1 MKLTSL
7 FIDRPVL
14 SIVLNF
20 TIILFGLITASLLGV
35 RDYPAVDPPV
45 ITVSTIYTG
54 ADADVVEDKITEPL
68 EQSINGISGIKT
80 LTSSSSDGRSRI
92 SVEFNLGTDLDKV
105 SRAMRNL
112 PEDADNPTVSKADAN
127 AEPILF
133 ITVES
138 TKRTPIQLTDF
149 ARDVLI
155 DQLQT
160 IPGVSEAQIWGE
172 KKRAMRLW
180 MDPFKMAARNV
191 TPLDVKNALDREN
204 VILPAGQL
212 EGSTNVFT
220 IRTSGAIST
229 FDEFNNL
236 IIGEQNGTITRFSD
250 IGEALE
256 GAENE
261 RNIMKRNGVPMVG
274 IALIPQAGS
283 NTIAITSDFY
293 KRLKELKKRLP
304 ADVKLGIG
312 FDTTTFVKASIK
324 EVIETLLI
332 SFCLVVFVIF
342 AFLRNWRATLIPIV
356 AMPISLIGTFFI
368 MYIFGF
374 SINILT
380 LLGIVLATGLVV
392 DDAIVV
398 LENIYQKIESG
409 SKPREAGHKGASE
422 IIFAIISTTL
432 SLMSVMLPIVI
443 MSGMTGRLFREFGVV
458 VAGAVAISAFVSLS
472 LTPMLC
478 SRILK
483 HHDSHE
489 KSLYGRTEPFFLA
502 MLNAYRNVLMFCLD
516 RRWIAFVV
524 ITSAL
529 AMIVLFYSI
538 LPKELAPMED
548 RSRFSISLTGP
559 EGASFE
565 YTKNAA
571 DKISDLI
578 DKEIPEKDALIA
590 VIPGMGNG
598 GVNTA
603 NFRLMLSPPDER
615 KRTQM
620 ELATSLTR
628 SFSRSTDVRATVS
641 QEQTIG
647 DKRAGL
653 PVQFVIT
660 APTVDDLKKTIPAFL
675 QETANDP
682 VFSTSD
688 VNMKFSK
695 PQLEISIDREKAR
708 DLGLSVLDIAQS
720 LQLALSGSRYG
731 YYITNGKQYQIIGQF
746 NQKDRSKPL
755 DLTSFNVRNKDGK
768 FISLDNVINLSE
780 SGSPPQIYH
789 FNRSISATVSAGLA
803 PGKTI
808 SDGIIEMQ
816 KIAEKILPE
825 NQGTALSGPARD
837 FMESSSNL
845 LITFLFA
852 LVLVYLVLAAQFES
866 FRHPFIIMFTVPLA
880 LAGALFSLWYFN
892 QSLNIFSQIGI
903 IMLIGLVTKNGILI
917 VEFANQRRIQGQPLI
932 EALIEASVSRFR
944 PIVMTS
950 LTVVLGSLP
959 IALSLGASAQSR
971 VSLGIV
977 VIGGLLFS
985 LALSLFVVPIIYTF
999 LAGESSNKAEA
1010 LSAQNIP
1017 NTPTSPL
1024 TYFEKGT
1031 KG

>member
-1 MKLTSL
+1 MKFTSL

-35 RDYPAVDPPV
+35 RDYPAVDPPY
-45 ITVSTIYTG
+45 ITVSTSYTG
-54 ADADVVEDKITEPL
+54 ANADVVESKITEPL

-80 LTSSSSDGRSRI
+80 LTSSSSDGRSKI
-92 SVEFNLGTDLDKV
+92 SVEFNLGTDLESAANDVRDKV

-138 TKRTPIQLTDF
+138 TKRTPLQLTDF
-149 ARDVLI
+149 ANDVLI

-160 IPGVSEAQIWGE
+160 IPGVSEAQVWGE

-180 MDPFKMAARNV
+180 MDPFKMASHNV
-191 TPLDVKNALDREN
+191 TPQDVKAALDREN
-204 VILPAGQL
+204 VSLPTGQL
-212 EGSTNVFT
+212 EGNTAVFT

-236 IIGEQNGTITRFSD
+236 IISEQNGTITRFSD

-274 IALIPQAGS
+274 VALIPQAGS
-283 NTIAITSDFY
+283 NNIAIANDFY
-293 KRLKELKKRLP
+293 KRLKQLEKRLP
-304 ADVKLGIG
+304 TDIKLGIG

-332 SFCLVVFVIF
+332 SFCLVAFVIF

-409 SKPREAGHKGASE
+409 SKPIEAGHKGASE

-432 SLMSVMLPIVI
+432 SLISVMLPIVI

-472 LTPMLC
+472 ITPMLC

-489 KSLYGRTEPFFLA
+489 KTLYSRTEPFFLA
-502 MLNAYRNVLMFCLD
+502 MLNTYRYILTFCLD

-524 ITSAL
+524 IVCTL
-529 AMIVLFYSI
+529 GMIALFYSI
-538 LPKELAPMED
+538 LPQELAPMED
-548 RSRFSISLTGP
+548 RSRFNVNLTGP

-565 YTKNAA
+565 YTKDAA
-571 DKISDLI
+571 DKTGDII
-578 DKEIPEKDALIA
+578 DKEIPEKDAVIA
-590 VIPGMGNG
+590 MVPGSGN

-603 NFRLMLSPPDER
+603 NFRLMFVSPNER
-615 KRTQM
+615 KRSQM
-620 ELATSLTR
+620 EIATALTR
-628 SFSRSTDVRATVS
+628 SLGRNTDVRATVT

-647 DKRAGL
+647 DRRSGL
-653 PVQFVIT
+653 PVQLVIT
-660 APTVDDLKKTIPAFL
+660 APTVEDLKKTIPKFL
-675 QETANDP
+675 QETSNDP

-695 PQLEISIDREKAR
+695 PQMQISIDREKAR

-720 LQLALSGSRYG
+720 LQLALSGSCYG
-731 YYITNGKQYQIIGQF
+731 YYISDGKQYQIIGQL
-746 NQKDRSKPL
+746 NQRDRNKPL
-755 DLTSFNVRNKDGK
+755 DLTSFTVRNSDGK

-789 FNRSISATVSAGLA
+789 YNRSISATVSAGLA

-808 SDGIIEMQ
+808 GDGIIEMQ
-816 KIAEKILPE
+816 KIADKILPE
-825 NQGTALSGPARD
+825 NQSTALSGPARD

-852 LVLVYLVLAAQFES
+852 LILVYLVLAAQFES

-950 LTVVLGSLP
+950 LTVILGSLP

-985 LALSLFVVPIIYTF
+985 LVLSLFVVPIIYTF
-999 LAGESSNKAEA
+999 LAGKSSNKA
-1010 LSAQNIP
+1010 
-1017 NTPTSPL
+1017 
-1024 TYFEKGT
+1024 
-1031 KG
+1031 